1 MNSSANHPA
10 ENLSIKLLLP
20 LLASILA
27 ITPLAIDLYLPAMP
41 IMASE
46 LNTTMPMMQNSLS
59 IYLLGYALGLL
70 FFGPLADKY
79 SRRLLVIIGLGG
91 FIITSLILPFSQD
104 IEHFL
109 SLRFVQAFIGS
120 AATVS
125 VPGAIR
131 EYYGKN
137 MAKGFSY
144 VRMIMMVAP
153 MVAPTIGAILL
164 ALYNWQLIFYFL
176 AAYSLAVLVMVIKYL
191 PEAKNIEK
199 HQQMSFVIRYKI
211 VLTHQKA
218 RLDLIS
224 SMMTSLAFFS
234 YITAI
239 PFIYLTVFKTSE
251 FTFSVLFAINVIA
264 LMATHFINTKLVA
277 RKGSRMM
284 ISYGLVLSVFAS
296 IGLVIVSYWQLSL
309 IFTLLTLTPLM
320 GSISMISVNADS
332 LVLVEFAEQ
341 SGTATAVIGTLR
353 FGLGALA
360 GPILAIFHDGT
371 ALPFA
376 LLMACSIS
384 VILLCQI
391 IIRVKQPN

>member
-1 MNSSANHPA
+1 MNSSVNHPA

-46 LNTTMPMMQNSLS
+46 LNTTMPMVQNSLS

-144 VRMIMMVAP
+144 VSMIMMVAP

-176 AAYSLAVLVMVIKYL
+176 AAYSLAVLVMVFKYL

-199 HQQMSFVIRYKI
+199 RQPMSFITRYKI

-239 PFIYLTVFKTSE
+239 PFIYLTVFETSE
-251 FTFSVLFAINVIA
+251 FTFSVLFAVNVIA
-264 LMATHFINTKLVA
+264 LMATHFINTKLVV
-277 RKGSRMM
+277 RQGSRMM

-296 IGLVIVSYWQLSL
+296 MGLVIVSYWQLSL
-309 IFTLLTLTPLM
+309 IFTLLTLMPLM

-360 GPILAIFHDGT
+360 GPILAVFHDGT

>member
-1 MNSSANHPA
+1 MNSLANHPA

-46 LNTTMPMMQNSLS
+46 LNTTMPMVQNSLS

-91 FIITSLILPFSQD
+91 FIITSLILPLSQD
-104 IEHFL
+104 IEYFL

-144 VRMIMMVAP
+144 VSMIMMVAP

-176 AAYSLAVLVMVIKYL
+176 AAYSLAVLVMVFKYL

-199 HQQMSFVIRYKI
+199 RQPMSFITRYKI

-239 PFIYLTVFKTSE
+239 PFIYLTVFETSE
-251 FTFSVLFAINVIA
+251 FTFSVLFAVNVIA
-264 LMATHFINTKLVA
+264 LMATHFINTKLVV
-277 RKGSRMM
+277 RQGSRMM

-296 IGLVIVSYWQLSL
+296 MGLVIVSYWQLSL
-309 IFTLLTLTPLM
+309 IFTLLTLMPLM

-360 GPILAIFHDGT
+360 GPILAVFHDGT

>member
-1 MNSSANHPA
+1 MNSSVNHPA

-46 LNTTMPMMQNSLS
+46 LNTTMPMVQNSLS

-144 VRMIMMVAP
+144 VSMIMMVAP

-176 AAYSLAVLVMVIKYL
+176 AAYSLAVLVMVFKYL

-199 HQQMSFVIRYKI
+199 RQPMSFITRYKI

-239 PFIYLTVFKTSE
+239 PFIYLTVFETSE
-251 FTFSVLFAINVIA
+251 FTFSVLFAVNVIA
-264 LMATHFINTKLVA
+264 LMATHFINTKLVV
-277 RKGSRMM
+277 RQGSRMM

-296 IGLVIVSYWQLSL
+296 MGLVIVSYWQLSL
-309 IFTLLTLTPLM
+309 IFTLLTLMPLM

-360 GPILAIFHDGT
+360 GPILAVFYDGT

>member
-1 MNSSANHPA
+1 MNSLANHPA

-46 LNTTMPMMQNSLS
+46 LNTTMPMVQNSLS

-144 VRMIMMVAP
+144 VSMIMMVAP

-176 AAYSLAVLVMVIKYL
+176 AAYSLAVLVMVFKYL

-199 HQQMSFVIRYKI
+199 RQPMSFITRYKI

-239 PFIYLTVFKTSE
+239 PFIYLTVFETSE
-251 FTFSVLFAINVIA
+251 FTFSVLFAVNVIA
-264 LMATHFINTKLVA
+264 LMATHFINTKLVV
-277 RKGSRMM
+277 RQGSRMM

-296 IGLVIVSYWQLSL
+296 MGLVIVSYWQLSL
-309 IFTLLTLTPLM
+309 IFTLLTLMPLM

-360 GPILAIFHDGT
+360 GPILAVFHDGT

>member
-1 MNSSANHPA
+1 MNSSVNRPA

-46 LNTTMPMMQNSLS
+46 LNTTMPMVQNSLS

-144 VRMIMMVAP
+144 VSMIMMVAP

-176 AAYSLAVLVMVIKYL
+176 AAYSLAVLVMVFKYL

-199 HQQMSFVIRYKI
+199 RQSMSFITRYKI

-239 PFIYLTVFKTSE
+239 PFIYLTVFETSE

-264 LMATHFINTKLVA
+264 LMATHFINTKLVV
-277 RKGSRMM
+277 RQGSRMM

-296 IGLVIVSYWQLSL
+296 MGLVIVSYWQLSL
-309 IFTLLTLTPLM
+309 IFTLLTLIPLM
-320 GSISMISVNADS
+320 GSISMISVNTDS

-360 GPILAIFHDGT
+360 GPILTVFHDGT

>member
-10 ENLSIKLLLP
+10 ENLAIKLLLP

-41 IMASE
+41 LMASE
-46 LNTTMPMMQNSLS
+46 LNTTMPMVQNSLS

-70 FFGPLADKY
+70 FFGPMADKY

-104 IEHFL
+104 IEYFL

-144 VRMIMMVAP
+144 VSMIMMVAP

-199 HQQMSFVIRYKI
+199 RQPMSFVTRYKI

-239 PFIYLTVFKTSE
+239 PFIYLTVFETSE
-251 FTFSVLFAINVIA
+251 FTFSVLFALNVIA
-264 LMATHFINTKLVA
+264 LMATHFINTKLVV
-277 RKGSRMM
+277 RQGSRMM

-296 IGLVIVSYWQLSL
+296 MGLVIVSYWQLSL
-309 IFTLLTLTPLM
+309 IFTLLTLIPLM

-360 GPILAIFHDGT
+360 GPILAVFHDGT

-391 IIRVKQPN
+391 MIRVKQPY

>member
-1 MNSSANHPA
+1 MNSSVNRPA

-46 LNTTMPMMQNSLS
+46 LNTTMPMVQNSLS

-144 VRMIMMVAP
+144 VSMIMMVAP

-176 AAYSLAVLVMVIKYL
+176 AAYSVAVLVMVIKYL
-191 PEAKNIEK
+191 PEAKNTEK
-199 HQQMSFVIRYKI
+199 RQSMSFVTRYKI

-239 PFIYLTVFKTSE
+239 PFIYLTVFETSE
-251 FTFSVLFAINVIA
+251 FTFSVLFAVNVIA
-264 LMATHFINTKLVA
+264 LMATHFINTKLVV
-277 RKGSRMM
+277 RQGSRMM

-296 IGLVIVSYWQLSL
+296 MGLVIVSYWQLSL
-309 IFTLLTLTPLM
+309 IFTLLTLMPLM

-360 GPILAIFHDGT
+360 GPILAVFHDGT

>member
-1 MNSSANHPA
+1 MNSSVNRPA

-46 LNTTMPMMQNSLS
+46 LNTTMPMVQNSLS

-91 FIITSLILPFSQD
+91 FIITSLILPLSQD
-104 IEHFL
+104 IEYFL

-144 VRMIMMVAP
+144 VSMIMMVAP

-176 AAYSLAVLVMVIKYL
+176 AAYSLAVLVMVFKYL

-199 HQQMSFVIRYKI
+199 RQPMSFITRYKI

-239 PFIYLTVFKTSE
+239 PFIYLTVFETSE
-251 FTFSVLFAINVIA
+251 FTFSVLFAVNVIA
-264 LMATHFINTKLVA
+264 LMATHFINTKLVV
-277 RKGSRMM
+277 RQGSRMM

-296 IGLVIVSYWQLSL
+296 MGLVIVSYWQLSL
-309 IFTLLTLTPLM
+309 IFTLLTLMPLM

-360 GPILAIFHDGT
+360 GPILAVFHDGT

>member
-1 MNSSANHPA
+1 MNSSVNRPA

-46 LNTTMPMMQNSLS
+46 LNTTMPMVQNSLS

-144 VRMIMMVAP
+144 VSMIMMVAP

-176 AAYSLAVLVMVIKYL
+176 AAYSLAVLVMVFKYL

-199 HQQMSFVIRYKI
+199 RQPMSFITRYKI

-239 PFIYLTVFKTSE
+239 PFIYLTVFETSE
-251 FTFSVLFAINVIA
+251 FTFSVLFAVNVIA
-264 LMATHFINTKLVA
+264 LMATHFINTKLVV
-277 RKGSRMM
+277 RQGSRMM

-296 IGLVIVSYWQLSL
+296 MGLVIVSYWQLSL
-309 IFTLLTLTPLM
+309 IFTLLTLMPLM

-360 GPILAIFHDGT
+360 GPILAVFHDGT